1 MQVCSRLLVSILK
14 RYSLWVNVA
23 AKLIIV
29 SGSIHTKFVKFIHWG
44 HKTCS
49 SSGMASGD
57 QAKVQGEVKLEC
69 ISMSQSCSRIEHR
82 AVCFLHAYS
91 AVQIILFKIPHWNDQ
106 LWAPMLWLNR
116 IFSSLLATLATIL
129 LRGPQTLG
137 LGLVVRV
144 QFQSKTWDFAETF
157 DWNSSGPPFKW
168 LLLSYVPPP
177 FNKCENVSY
186 WPMHSRM

>member
-1 MQVCSRLLVSILK
+1 M
-14 RYSLWVNVA
+14 
-23 AKLIIV
+23 
-29 SGSIHTKFVKFIHWG
+29 KFIHWG

-49 SSGMASGD
+49 SSGMASGN
-57 QAKVQGEVKLEC
+57 QANVQGEVKLEC

-91 AVQIILFKIPHWNDQ
+91 AVQIISFCCTLNQNTALSNSWNYQ
-106 LWAPMLWLNR
+106 LWAPPLWLRR
-116 IFSSLLATLATIL
+116 IFSSLLTTLATML

-137 LGLVVRV
+137 LGLVVCV
-144 QFQSKTWDFAETF
+144 QFQSKTWDFTETF

-168 LLLSYVPPP
+168 LLLRYVPLP